1 MKKSK
6 QSIREILNRKKLAKW
21 KKRKKE
27 EVIKP
32 KKEQKI
38 AQKEIKKRFK
48 KELKTKKV
56 KVEEKIGEISRKKR
70 MRNEIAILWLILLA
84 LTFRIGWIQFVDG
97 ENLQAMAYTQQTL
110 DRSINPRRGTIY
122 DRSRKNSFSSK

>member
-1 MKKSK
+1 MQNSKKNLREVLNKK
-6 QSIREILNRKKLAKW
+6 QLLKW
-21 KKRKKE
+21 KKKKKE
-27 EVIKP
+27 EVVNP
-32 KKEQKI
+32 KKEKKL
-38 AQKEIKKRFK
+38 AQKELKRKFK

-122 DRSRKNSFSSK
+122 DRSRKNNFSSK

>member
-6 QSIREILNRKKLAKW
+6 TSIREILNKKKLAKW

-32 KKEQKI
+32 KKEQKT
-38 AQKEIKKRFK
+38 AQKEIKKKFRQEFK
-48 KELKTKKV
+48 NKKV

-84 LTFRIGWIQFVDG
+84 LIFRIGWIQFVDG
-97 ENLQAMAYTQQTL
+97 EKLQSMAYTQQTL
-110 DRSINPRRGTIY
+110 DRSINPKRGTIY
-122 DRSRKNSFSSK
+122 DSSRKNNFSSK